1 MSNVVNEYHPDVVSP
16 PGETLQEI
24 LDTIGMSQAQ
34 LARRTGRPTKTINE
48 IIKGKAAITPETALQ
63 LERVLRVPAAFWLR
77 REQHYRESIARRKER
92 EGLATQTE
100 WLRSSKIPWKEM
112 VSKGW
117 IDPSDPDDPVQVLEA
132 VLSFFGITSPLQW
145 SALGYQTYFRQSH
158 AYEINHA
165 AVAAW
170 LRKGELEAYAVHC
183 APYNPH
189 RFRDALG
196 KARAL
201 TLALPEVF
209 VPELRA
215 VCAAAGVAV
224 VFVPELSGSRVS
236 GATRWLSPTK
246 ALIQLSLRYKT
257 DDQWWFSFFH
267 EAGHIVLHGKS
278 EVFLET
284 EDEEAVDSKETEAN
298 TFAADLLIPPA
309 QMARLRHLIPAH
321 GRFISLE
328 KIRKFSDEIGIAPG
342 IVVGRLQHEGLLPYT
357 HGNGLKVRLK
367 LGRVVAQA
375 GS

>member
-1 MSNVVNEYHPDVVSP
+1 MGNVVNEYHPDVVSP

-34 LARRTGRPTKTINE
+34 LARRTGRPIKTINE

-63 LERVLRVPAAFWLR
+63 LERVLRVPASFWLR
-77 REQHYRESIARRKER
+77 REQHYRESITRQKER
-92 EGLATQTE
+92 EALAAQTE
-100 WLRSSKIPWKEM
+100 WLKSSRIPWKEM
-112 VSKGW
+112 ASKGW
-117 IDPSDPDDPVQVLEA
+117 IDPSDPDDPVQVLEM

-145 SALGYQTYFRQSH
+145 SALDYQACFRQSH
-158 AYEINHA
+158 AYEVNQA

-170 LRKGELEAYAVHC
+170 LRKGELEAQAIHC
-183 APYNPH
+183 APYDPR

-196 KARAL
+196 EARAL
-201 TLALPEVF
+201 TRAAPEVF

-224 VFVPELSGSRVS
+224 VFVPELGGSRVS

-257 DDQWWFSFFH
+257 DDQLWFSFFH

-278 EVFLET
+278 EVFHET
-284 EDEEAVDSKETEAN
+284 DGEGAVNSKETKAD

-309 QMARLRHLIPAH
+309 QMAHLRRLIPVQ

-328 KIRKFSDEIGIAPG
+328 KIRKFSGEIGIAPG

-357 HGNGLKVRLK
+357 HGNGLKVRLG
-367 LGRVVAQA
+367 LDRVVAQA

>member
-1 MSNVVNEYHPDVVSP
+1 MSNVVNEYHPDIVSP

-24 LDTIGMSQAQ
+24 LDDIGMSQAQ

-63 LERVLRVPAAFWLR
+63 LERVLRVPAGFWLR
-77 REQHYRESIARRKER
+77 REQHYRESIARQKER

-100 WLRSSKIPWKEM
+100 WLRSRRIPWKEM

-132 VLSFFGITSPLQW
+132 VLGFFGITSPYQW
-145 SALGYQTYFRQSH
+145 FALDYQAYFRQSH
-158 AYEINHA
+158 AHEVNHA

-170 LRKGELEAYAVHC
+170 LRKGELEAHAIHC
-183 APYNPH
+183 APYDPH
-189 RFRDALG
+189 RFRDALR

-201 TLALPEVF
+201 TLASPEVF

-215 VCAAAGVAV
+215 ACAAAGVAV
-224 VFVPELSGSRVS
+224 VFVPELSGTRVS

-246 ALIQLSLRYKT
+246 ALIQLSLRYKM
-257 DDQWWFSFFH
+257 DDQLWFSFFH

-284 EDEEAVDSKETEAN
+284 EDEEAMNSKETEAN
-298 TFAADLLIPPA
+298 AFAADLLIPPA
-309 QMARLRHLIPAH
+309 QMARLRLLIPAQE
-321 GRFISLE
+321 RFISLE
-328 KIRKFSDEIGIAPG
+328 KIRKFSSEIGVAPG
-342 IVVGRLQHEGLLPYT
+342 IVVGRLQHEELLPHS
-357 HGNGLKVRLK
+357 HGNGLKVRLAW
-367 LGRVVAQA
+367 GR
-375 GS
+375 S

>member
-1 MSNVVNEYHPDVVSP
+1 MSNVVNEYHPDAVSP

-24 LDTIGMSQAQ
+24 LEDIGMSQAQ

-63 LERVLRVPAAFWLR
+63 LERVLRVPAGFWLR
-77 REQHYRESIARRKER
+77 REHHYRESIARQKER

-100 WLRSSKIPWKEM
+100 WLRSSGIPWEEM

-117 IDPSDPDDPVQVLEA
+117 IDPSDPDDLVQALKA

-145 SALGYQTYFRQSH
+145 SALDYQACFRQSH
-158 AYEINHA
+158 AYEVNQA

-170 LRKGELEAYAVHC
+170 LRKGELEAQAIHC
-183 APYNPH
+183 APYDPH
-189 RFRDALG
+189 RFREALHR
-196 KARAL
+196 ARAL

-215 VCAAAGVAV
+215 LCAAAGVAV
-224 VFVPELSGSRVS
+224 VFVPELRRSRVS

-257 DDQWWFSFFH
+257 DDQVWFSFFH

-278 EVFLET
+278 EGFLEVEDGET
-284 EDEEAVDSKETEAN
+284 EDIRERQAN
-298 TFAADLLIPPA
+298 EFAANYLISPGD
-309 QMARLRHLIPAH
+309 MARLRRLMPTTA
-321 GRFISLE
+321 RYISLE
-328 KIRKFSDEIGIAPG
+328 EIKAFSERIGVAPG
-342 IVVGRLQHEGLLPYT
+342 IVVGRLQHEGLLPHS
-357 HGNGLKVRLK
+357 HGNRLKVK
-367 LGRVVAQA
+367 LEWESAELNA
-375 GS
+375 AI